1 MKVADGIYTLPDVLS
16 ADECEEYIS
25 MSERAG
31 FGAAPISTFG
41 GEVLRPNVR
50 NNARVMLDDEKIAAS
65 LWARVKDEVPVFL
78 NGRQAVGLNERLR
91 FYRYDSGQQFAT
103 HMDGSFVRQNG
114 ERSLLTF
121 MLYLND
127 SFEGG
132 ETIFIETTI
141 KPQKGMALIFQHALI
156 HEGAA
161 VISGRKYVLRS
172 DVMYGVV
179 GRISGG

>member
-1 MKVADGIYTLPDVLS
+1 MKVADGVYTLPDLLS
-16 ADECEEYIS
+16 ADECEEYIA

-31 FGAAPISTFG
+31 YGAAPISAFG
-41 GEVLRPNVR
+41 GEVMRPDVR

-65 LWARVKDEVPVFL
+65 LWERIKSEVPMFL
-78 NGRQAVGLNERLR
+78 NGRQAIGLNERLR
-91 FYRYDSGQQFAT
+91 FYRYDPGQQFAT

-121 MLYLND
+121 MVYLND
-127 SFEGG
+127 VFEGG
-132 ETIFIETTI
+132 ETVFIETTVR
-141 KPQKGMALIFQHALI
+141 PQKGMGLIFQHALV
-156 HEGAA
+156 HEGAS

-179 GRISGG
+179 GRITGD